1 MGAFWS
7 QFRGAL
13 RRVFPDVPVYAQAV
27 AFGGFLTFFPLM
39 LLCLSAL
46 ATSDLLS
53 AAVEEFFSRFRAVL
67 PPGSERLVVNY
78 LTQQGGDPTK
88 WWALGVGGTLLGG
101 LQVMNGLMSGFRQI
115 YRDRES
121 PGFWRDQLRALLLV
135 SLTIGPWIGAVVLT
149 VFGRQLR
156 EWLIG
161 RFGLP
166 GVFNTIWG
174 VLFTALAFVLA
185 MITLS
190 LIYHY
195 GRPLRDD
202 WNRVWP
208 GTLVATVLWWVVN
221 MAFGE
226 YVRRMPYSA
235 VYGGLAATIG
245 LLVWLY
251 LSALVVYIGAGYN
264 AEVFASPAREPKSAR
279 PLSIFGWMT
288 HRREDPRPDRKKE
301 SHSAG
306 S

>member
-7 QFRGAL
+7 HFRGAL

-39 LLCLSAL
+39 LLFLSAL

-53 AAVEEFFSRFRAVL
+53 AAVEEIFSRFRAVL

-78 LTQQGGDPTK
+78 LTGQGSDPSK
-88 WWALGVGGTLLGG
+88 WWALGAGGTLLGG

-115 YRDRES
+115 YGERQG
-121 PGFWRDQLRALLLV
+121 PGFWRDQLRALLLL

-149 VFGRQLR
+149 VFGRQVR

-166 GVFNTIWG
+166 GVFNAIWG
-174 VLFTALAFVLA
+174 ALFTALALVLA

-195 GRPLRDD
+195 GRMRRDD

-208 GTLVATVLWWVVN
+208 GTLVATVLWWIVN

-264 AEVFASPAREPKSAR
+264 AEVFSSPARAPRPKHH
-279 PLSIFGWMT
+279 LSIFSWMR
-288 HRREDPRPDRKKE
+288 HRSDEQRAAGKKE